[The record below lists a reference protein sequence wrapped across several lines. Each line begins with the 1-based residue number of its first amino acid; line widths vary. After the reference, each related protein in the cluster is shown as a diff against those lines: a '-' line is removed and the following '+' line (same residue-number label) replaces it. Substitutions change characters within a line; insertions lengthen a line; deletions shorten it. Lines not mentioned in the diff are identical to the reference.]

1 MVLWINEHLINC
13 LMMYRSHNQLYCL
26 QQLTVILL
34 EKHNDSHWST
44 HVVPT
49 VEKWWHHKQ
58 RINYMILNLYA
69 AKYSVWCHL
78 KQTVITFKNY
88 PLQNRLSWK
97 CNRRIT
103 YSRFCNAIEVDINWY
118 SLMLF
123 YVMFVILSLHKT
135 FNEGNQKKQ
144 NL

>member
-1 MVLWINEHLINC
+1 MVLWINEHLIIC

-49 VEKWWHHKQ
+49 EEKWWHHKQ

>member
-1 MVLWINEHLINC
+1 MVLWINEHLIIC

-103 YSRFCNAIEVDINWY
+103 YSRFCNAIEVYINWY

>member
-1 MVLWINEHLINC
+1 MVLWLNEHLIIC
-13 LMMYRSHNQLYCL
+13 LMMHRSPNQLCGL
-26 QQLTVILL
+26 KQLTAILL
-34 EKHNDSHWST
+34 KDHNDSHWST

-58 RINYMILNLYA
+58 GINYMILNLYA

-78 KQTVITFKNY
+78 QQIIITFKNY

-97 CNRRIT
+97 WNRRIT
-103 YSRFCNAIEVDINWY
+103 HSQFCNATEVDINWY
-118 SLMLF
+118 RLMLF
-123 YVMFVILSLHKT
+123 YITLVILSLYKT
-135 FNEGNQKKQ
+135 FNKGNQKKQ